1 MLVIPQYFTDVG
13 LVVPYLTME
22 VAYVGNDLRSLQ
34 QIRSLEA
41 IPFGIIPSSLAG
53 LLQEFRQS
61 CLAEISPRYAV
72 LILEN
77 GRKLKISYPFKPG
90 TLDWQ
95 VFWNDLLANPQVIFA
110 RGFGESLS
118 NSFLRRL

>member
-1 MLVIPQYFTDVG
+1 MLVVPQYFTDIG

-22 VAYVGNDLRSLQ
+22 VAYVGDDLLSLQ

-41 IPFGIIPSSLAG
+41 IPSGIIPNSLAS
-53 LLQEFRQS
+53 LLQQFRQS
-61 CLAEISPRYAV
+61 CLAEVSPRYAV
-72 LILEN
+72 LTLGN

-90 TLDWQ
+90 TSDWQ
-95 VFWNDLLANPQVIFA
+95 VFWNDLLANPQIIFTK
-110 RGFGESLS
+110 GFGESVS